1 MFILLLQALL
11 ALADDEEK
19 LKFSFFEKL
28 DKNKDGL
35 LTHDQFIDGL
45 HRAFLTAGIENSKLQ
60 VNNFGREFLGEK
72 DSEGKVDLNDIL
84 KWIESRELEHAFEE
98 WKHIDEEGEEHHKEK
113 HQHQRKK
120 FKMPRNTLFRG
131 KKKNDL

>member
-1 MFILLLQALL
+1 M
-11 ALADDEEK
+11 
-19 LKFSFFEKL
+19 
-28 DKNKDGL
+28 GL
-35 LTHDQFIDGL
+35 
-45 HRAFLTAGIENSKLQ
+45 ENSKLQ

-84 KWIESRELEHAFEE
+84 KWIESRELESAFEE

-120 FKMPRNTLFRG
+120 FKMPRNSMFRG
-131 KKKNDL
+131 KKKTDL